1 MWPHTE
7 PKEDFDRVLKND
19 TVNMRTSRRVP
30 PPGVPPG
37 GRGGRHLSCLRGAQ
51 LQAQNI
57 KEISIMLG
65 LTIHT
70 TADGFLKRLSFLTL
84 ASIVTD
90 AHFNK
95 GGSLGEQFTRSHGG
109 P

>member
-1 MWPHTE
+1 M
-7 PKEDFDRVLKND
+7 
-19 TVNMRTSRRVP
+19 
-30 PPGVPPG
+30 
-37 GRGGRHLSCLRGAQ
+37 SCLRGAQ

-70 TADGFLKRLSFLTL
+70 TADDILKRLSFLTL
-84 ASIVTD
+84 GLIVTD

-95 GGSLGEQFTRSHGG
+95 GGSLSFEPVISRIGRPRVSWVHNVYEQMSFRHAY
-109 P
+109 

>member
-1 MWPHTE
+1 MWAPNTQN
-7 PKEDFDRVLKND
+7 EDVDRVPEND
-19 TVNMRTSRRVP
+19 TVNMRTSRGGTLP
-30 PPGVPPG
+30 GDPPGGPPG

-70 TADGFLKRLSFLTL
+70 TADDISKRLSFLTL
-84 ASIVTD
+84 A
-90 AHFNK
+90 
-95 GGSLGEQFTRSHGG
+95 
-109 P
+109 